1 MFISESCSVLI
12 LLILASQPTFAFN
25 TFPNRISYH
34 VSTSRTSSFSLNVL
48 NEDETSIH
56 SDLGQVQAD
65 GPPGV
70 GDNGDNKD
78 NKLMKRTQFIA
89 PDASI
94 PLRQHRSKSKTP
106 IIAILGRPNV
116 GKSALVNRL
125 ASSQSGGAIVAD
137 ESGITRDRTYRYG
150 EFMNKRFQVIDTGG
164 LVFDDRDGLFASQ
177 IREQVRL
184 TPQTSRFSQGD

>member
-25 TFPNRISYH
+25 TFPDLISYH
-34 VSTSRTSSFSLNVL
+34 VSTSRTSSSSLNVL

-65 GPPGV
+65 GAE
-70 GDNGDNKD
+70 DNGDNK
-78 NKLMKRTQFIA
+78 LLKRTQFIA

-94 PLRQHRSKSKTP
+94 PLRQHHSKSKTP

-184 TPQTSRFSQGD
+184 TPQTSRFLQGD